1 LSHAPP
7 SGKKRTSARQPA
19 HRPGRRPASKR
30 RHLSWQARSI
40 LGAILAIFI
49 VFAWAILA
57 RHFARLSNTS
67 LTRFDA
73 IIVLGTSADRDG
85 NPTPLE
91 LSRVTEAVHEYERG
105 VAPRL
110 IFTGG
115 AVANRFVEAQ
125 VMAHAAEAQGIP
137 VSAVLVEPQ
146 ARDTIQNACYS
157 VRIMNQHGWRS
168 AEVVSNAW
176 HLERSALI
184 FSHLPIEWS
193 MHAAP
198 SLEPESGTGN
208 ASRAFSETVKTVRYL
223 LWARQM
229 EKCEP

>member
-1 LSHAPP
+1 V
-7 SGKKRTSARQPA
+7 
-19 HRPGRRPASKR
+19 RRPASKR
-30 RHLSWQARSI
+30 RRLNWRTRCI
-40 LGAILAIFI
+40 LGTALAIFL

-57 RHFARLSNTS
+57 RHFASLSNTS
-67 LTRFDA
+67 LTRFDT
-73 IIVLGTSADRDG
+73 IIVLGNPADGDG
-85 NPTPLE
+85 NPTPTE
-91 LSRVTEAVHEYERG
+91 LARVTEAVHEYERG
-105 VAPRL
+105 VAPKM

-137 VSAVLVEPQ
+137 ESAISIEPQ
-146 ARDTIQNACYS
+146 ARDTIQNACNS
-157 VRIMNQHGWRS
+157 VRIMNQHGWHS

-198 SLEPESGTGN
+198 SLEPESGSGD
-208 ASRAFSETVKTVRYL
+208 AGRAFSETLKTVRYL
-223 LWARQM
+223 VWARQM

>member
-1 LSHAPP
+1 LSAAPP
-7 SGKKRTSARQPA
+7 SGKKRPPIRKKAVAPRARF
-19 HRPGRRPASKR
+19 RKKR
-30 RHLSWQARSI
+30 LSSRARVI
-40 LGAILAIFI
+40 LGAILTVFLVFI
-49 VFAWAILA
+49 WAILS
-57 RHFARLSNTS
+57 REFTRLSNTS

-91 LSRVTEAVHEYERG
+91 LSRVNEAVHEYERG

-137 VSAVLVEPQ
+137 ASAVLVEPQ

-193 MHAAP
+193 MHASP
-198 SLEPESGTGN
+198 SLEPESGTG
-208 ASRAFSETVKTVRYL
+208 ATARALSETLKTVRYL
-223 LWARQM
+223 VWARQM